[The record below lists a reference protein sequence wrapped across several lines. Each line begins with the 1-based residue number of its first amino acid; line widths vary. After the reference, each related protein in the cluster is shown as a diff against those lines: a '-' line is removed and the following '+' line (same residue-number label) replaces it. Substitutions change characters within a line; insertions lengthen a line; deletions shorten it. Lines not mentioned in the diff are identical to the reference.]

1 MKYKILLLVL
11 AVSIGATETR
21 AQSGNKMQTES
32 QTQPGGQPSGYSD
45 SLKASTPEQRAKMQ
59 SDKMKEKLVLTDDQ
73 YKQVSDLNWVYA
85 KKMDPILHSDEGRFK
100 KYRQAKSLMDE
111 KDKKLKGIL
120 TSDQYKQYG
129 DLKKEMMDRMRDSR
143 Q

>member
-1 MKYKILLLVL
+1 MKSKILLLVL
-11 AVSIGATETR
+11 AISIGAIETR
-21 AQSGNKMQTES
+21 AQSGNKAQTDS
-32 QTQPGGQPSGYSD
+32 QTQPGGQPSSYSD

-73 YKQVSDLNWVYA
+73 YKQVSDLNLVYA

-111 KDKKLKGIL
+111 KDKKLKVIL
-120 TSDQYKQYG
+120 TSDQYKQYE
-129 DLKKEMMDRMRDSR
+129 DFKKEMMDKMRDSR

>member
-11 AVSIGATETR
+11 AVSVCTIETQ
-21 AQSGNKMQTES
+21 AQSGS
-32 QTQPGGQPSGYSD
+32 QPPSGYSD

-73 YKQVSDLNWVYA
+73 YKQVSDLNLVYA

-100 KYRQAKSLMDE
+100 KYRQARTLMNE
-111 KDKKLKGIL
+111 KDKRLKGIL
-120 TSDQYKQYG
+120 TSDQYKQYE
-129 DLKKEMMDRMRDSR
+129 DLKKEMMDKMRDNR

>member
-1 MKYKILLLVL
+1 MVIKLNNMKSKILLLAL
-11 AVSIGATETR
+11 ILITFAFQGS
-21 AQSGNKMQTES
+21 AQTDS
-32 QTQPGGQPSGYSD
+32 QPPSGFSD

-73 YKQVSDLNWVYA
+73 YKQVSDLNLVYA

-100 KYRQAKSLMDE
+100 KYRQAKTLMDE

-120 TSDQYKQYG
+120 TSDQYKQYE
-129 DLKKEMMDRMRDSR
+129 DLKKEMMDKMRDSR